1 MRTALLAL
9 LALGALTLATGATL
23 AASAAC
29 PLTYETFES
38 AVPHIDLEHCP
49 DAAMRETAFC
59 RASMGAEQVHLFYF
73 DNEGDQCLIKV
84 RSFEEDEYALE
95 LKTE

>member
-1 MRTALLAL
+1 MRIALLAL
-9 LALGALTLATGATL
+9 LASGAFTLATGAT
-23 AASAAC
+23 AAAC

-49 DAAMRETAFC
+49 DAAMKESAFC

-73 DNEGDQCLIKV
+73 ESEGDQCLIKV
-84 RSFEEDEYALE
+84 RSFDEDEYALK
-95 LKTE
+95 LKTN